1 MQALQYIYTSW
12 KNGDSTEK
20 GYMIYSRSRGITEE
34 ECTAIKDAMQYMAPK
49 ELNLTPSAQEITD
62 VFPYG
67 FASFRLPGGRNCVA
81 QSTYLG
87 KDYSGRFG
95 NYIIY
100 ALVFEPGTLTCRPG
114 ELFAEPYM
122 KTFMTEEELAAPS
135 PVPSLPPLFIEQ
147 YGSVINDEQLN
158 EFLMDREEEFAQLI
172 SLVLAARDAKVP
184 FYLND
189 TRENLV
195 LWCAAL
201 QRLLPHRLA
210 LKFGFHTYVG
220 DHESLRS
227 PRVREE
233 GLDFHVVGVRPD
245 ANYFNYAT
253 EYRSSRH
260 MVMDFL
266 GGHMTEGVP
275 ASRYAQAMASSM
287 TMDFEEVNAFGEFL
301 EDTSFDRIDGSL
313 ADAWQYYR
321 LLKYD
326 ELEGG
331 MEDVGAMIRF
341 GQTWCREAENSDVGS
356 RLLVKIQESTE
367 TLPVEDFVP
376 LWKFI
381 CSNTA
386 FMIYTLYDLLQETMY
401 QLSCETEG
409 PCEAP
414 AAMLAEIREST
425 PAQYEEFLKY
435 LNSSDGVDQLL
446 LYLGGHPNRYTNS
459 FYINWLL
466 DSYSFEGGLND
477 RQPISKLF
485 RTLLNNLCTVSGSEE
500 ELVRILRVTVKEPML
515 FASVLT
521 AITGK
526 LQTNERFE
534 RLCRVYVEAMKDCPP
549 EETERLEQMMF
560 RVPKASLFTSLLC
573 GYRIMHSRKPED
585 EFWRFLKLMRNVA
598 GRKEG
603 LSIGPMIVAC
613 LGSLEGQTKEKAAL
627 RMLEQLQEEQLQDE
641 DAIRALTDV
650 LDGCGVKTL
659 EKMDQA
665 LLRKAYQLHRKV
677 SRIGFDKVRAVLIGR
692 ILREDNERRKR
703 PASRMQEIADERLSL
718 ADFERADYEAY
729 IKCFQEDYMRALCSA
744 ADVRIMLGIFYRKH
758 LFPDAVSEYIGYL
771 KRLEKKDSKRL
782 DKIAAW
788 TSVYLL
794 EASAGDP
801 AAEELYK
808 PFLRYLRS
816 YDREELEDVK
826 RWMKDDVSEARCGE
840 FFEEVQRK
848 EGIHEKLGGF
858 FRRK

>member
-1 MQALQYIYTSW
+1 
-12 KNGDSTEK
+12 
-20 GYMIYSRSRGITEE
+20 MIYSRSRGITDE

-49 ELNLTPSAQEITD
+49 ELNLTPSAQEIAD

-67 FASFRLPGGRNCVA
+67 FASFCLPGGRNCVA

-100 ALVFEPGTLTCRPG
+100 ALVFEPGALPCRPA
-114 ELFAEPYM
+114 ELFAESYM
-122 KTFMTEEELAAPS
+122 KTSMTEAELAAPS
-135 PVPSLPPLFIEQ
+135 PVPPLPPLPISQ

-158 EFLMDREEEFAQLI
+158 EFLMDREDEFAQLI
-172 SLVLAARDAKVP
+172 ALVLAARDGKVP

-201 QRLLPHRLA
+201 QRILPRRLA
-210 LKFGFHTYVG
+210 LRFGFHTYVG
-220 DHESLRS
+220 DHEALRS
-227 PRVREE
+227 QRVREE
-233 GLDFHVVGVRPD
+233 GLDFYVVGVRPD
-245 ANYFNYAT
+245 ANYFNYAA

-266 GGHMTEGVP
+266 GGYMTEGVP
-275 ASRYAQAMASSM
+275 ISRYAQAMASSM
-287 TMDFEEVNAFGEFL
+287 AMDLEEVNEFGAFL
-301 EDTSFDRIDGSL
+301 ESTSFDRIDGSL

-331 MEDVGAMIRF
+331 VEDVGPVIRF
-341 GQTWCREAENSDVGS
+341 GQTWCAETENADVGS

-367 TLPVEDFVP
+367 TLPAEDLML
-376 LWKFI
+376 LWKFV
-381 CSNTA
+381 CKNTA

-401 QLSCETEG
+401 QLSCEAEG
-409 PCEAP
+409 PCETLS
-414 AAMLAEIREST
+414 AMLAELQEST
-425 PAQYEEFLKY
+425 PAQYEEFLNY
-435 LNSSDGVDQLL
+435 LNSPDGVDQLL
-446 LYLGGHPNRYTNS
+446 LYLSGHPNRYTNR
-459 FYINWLL
+459 FYVDWLM

-477 RQPISKLF
+477 RQPISRLF
-485 RTLLNNLCTVSGSEE
+485 RTLLNNLCALSGCEE
-500 ELVRILRVTVKEPML
+500 ELVRILRLTVKEPML

-526 LQTNERFE
+526 LKTNERFE
-534 RLCRVYVEAMKDCPP
+534 RLCEVYVDVMKDCPA
-549 EETERLEQMMF
+549 EETERLEQMLF

-573 GYRIMHSRKPED
+573 AYKIMHSRKPED

-598 GRKEG
+598 GRKEE
-603 LSIGPMIVAC
+603 LSVGPMIVAC
-613 LGSLEGQTKEKAAL
+613 LGSLDGQTKEKAVI
-627 RMLEQLQEEQLQDE
+627 RMLEKLPEELLQDE
-641 DAIRALTDV
+641 DAIRALTDT
-650 LDGCGVKTL
+650 LEGCSVKTL
-659 EKMDQA
+659 EKTDEA
-665 LLRKAYQLHRKV
+665 LLKQAYRLHCKV
-677 SRIGFDKVRAVLIGR
+677 SRIGFDKVRAVLIGQ

-718 ADFERADYEAY
+718 ADFERGDYEAY
-729 IKCFQEDYMRALCSA
+729 IKCFQEDYMRALYSA
-744 ADVRIMLGIFYRKH
+744 ADVRVMLGIFYRKH

-771 KRLEKKDSKRL
+771 KRLEKKDGKRL
-782 DKIAAW
+782 DKMAAW
-788 TSVYLL
+788 TSIFLL
-794 EASAGDP
+794 ESPAGDP

-816 YDREELEDVK
+816 FDRDELEDVR
-826 RWMKDDVSEARCGE
+826 RWMEDDVSAARCDE
-840 FFEEVQRK
+840 FFEEIQRK